1 VSVGSQIPSVT
12 SVLTEES
19 ISFVTAVVD
28 SSKVAEHLESLLV
41 RGTGRRR
48 TIPLRALLV
57 ALLLL
62 AIDER
67 PLHLSAATE
76 LLFRRLPAHWRD
88 RLGISG
94 EALTRKSLLARY
106 RQVLYLF
113 HLAVGVMDPSVEP
126 KNRVMDEV
134 AATKLRRKLSD
145 EEIAERRGRLEAV
158 IAKLLQASID
168 ICSDAELAGYDG
180 SVGLDATPV
189 PLYSRGPS
197 KRAGTTASDP
207 DGGWYVREGD
217 HREIE
222 GPHAK
227 KLRKIF
233 FALEATIA
241 VMGRPPGSVPTYP
254 NLVVGI
260 VLGRPG
266 EDPGGT
272 GVRVLASVRQR
283 CGQTGYLGADRGY
296 TQCLPEK
303 FHLPARALGYSVVMD
318 YKENDLG
325 IQANSQGAVMVD
337 GAFHCPAMPKP
348 LVDASADHR
357 AGLID
362 DATRAARIEARAPWR
377 LVRKEGPDRDGYE
390 RFSCPAIG
398 QHAKL
403 CCPLRSSDAV
413 LGKIPV
419 LSPPTSPPKLCCQS
433 AITIAPDVGAR
444 FYQDLAFGTDE
455 WVRTYAAYRNTI
467 EGLNGFIK
475 DTAHEA
481 LQCPARRRVRGI
493 AAQSLFVGLLA
504 MAANI
509 RKIAVHRALVADNL
523 GPSVAARARRRRTS
537 ITDYLPPPAG

>member
-1 VSVGSQIPSVT
+1 VSTGRQIPAVT

-19 ISFVTAVVD
+19 ISFAIDVVD
-28 SSKVAEHLESLLV
+28 SSKVAEQLESLLV
-41 RGTGRRR
+41 RTTGRRR
-48 TIPLRALLV
+48 SLSVRALLV

-76 LLFRRLPAHWRD
+76 LLFRRLPAHWRE
-88 RLGISG
+88 RIGISG
-94 EALTRKSLLARY
+94 EADSRKSLLARY

-113 HLAVGVMDPSVEP
+113 HLALEVMDPSVEQ
-126 KNRVMDEV
+126 KNRVMDH
-134 AATKLRRKLSD
+134 AAALELRRKLTK
-145 EEIAERRGRLEAV
+145 EEIAERRCRLEAV
-158 IAKLLQASID
+158 IAQLLAASVD
-168 ICSDAELAGYDG
+168 ICSEDELAGYDG

-197 KRAGTTASDP
+197 RRAGTTASDP
-207 DGGWYVREGD
+207 DGGWYIREGD
-217 HREIE
+217 HRELQ
-222 GPHAK
+222 GPDAK
-227 KLRKIF
+227 KYRKIF

-241 VMGRPPGSVPTYP
+241 VMGRPPASVPTYP
-254 NLVVGI
+254 NLIVGI

-272 GVRVLASVRQR
+272 GVRVLASVRR
-283 CGQTGYLGADRGY
+283 NGHKAGYLGADRGY
-296 TQCLPEK
+296 TQCLPEH

-318 YKENDLG
+318 YKQNDLG
-325 IQANSQGAVMVD
+325 RQANSQGAVMVD
-337 GAFHCPAMPKP
+337 GAFYCPAMPKP
-348 LVDASADHR
+348 LVDASAEHR

-362 DATRAARIEARAPWR
+362 EATRARRIEARVPWR
-377 LVRKEGPDRDGYE
+377 LVRKEGPDADGYE
-390 RFSCPAIG
+390 RLSCPATG
-398 QHAKL
+398 QQAKL
-403 CCPLRSSDAV
+403 CCPLRPSGTA
-413 LGKIPV
+413 LGRIPV

-444 FYQDLAFGTDE
+444 FSQHLAFGTEE
-455 WVRTYAAYRNTI
+455 WARTYAAYRNTI
-467 EGLNGFIK
+467 EGLNGFVK

-504 MAANI
+504 VAANI
-509 RKIAVHRALVADNL
+509 RKIAAHRALVADGL
-523 GPSVAARARRRRTS
+523 GTNVAARAKRRRTS